1 MNTFKCNITGSTSDV
16 ALAKAQVPR
25 RCGADPDFGKPEA
38 VPGNCTYGAKQP
50 FYWFQK
56 ERNNVRPLLPARPAP
71 GHRPCR
77 TVPDAHLPCRCSR
90 TRTRRRSTRTCTTS
104 WTAPRMISSWTR
116 TPMVSLSP
124 VRSRRS
130 SRPQSYRRVPLLV
143 LLLRRARFRRLLQRA
158 LLAHLLRLPRR
169 QPKRTNPLHHLRQP
183 PSLNLRA
190 GRACGVRSRPRK
202 L

>member
-56 ERNNVRPLLPARPAP
+56 ERNNVRLLLPAGARSPP
-71 GHRPCR
+71 
-77 TVPDAHLPCRCSR
+77 VPNKHPPCRCSR
-90 TRTRRRSTRTCTTS
+90 THTRRRSTRTCTTS
-104 WTAPRMISSWTR
+104 WTAPRMIFSWTR
-116 TPMVSLSP
+116 TPMVSLNP
-124 VRSRRS
+124 ARSRRS
-130 SRPQSYRRVPLLV
+130 SRPQSYRRRPLRA
-143 LLLRRARFRRLLQRA
+143 LLLRRVPLRRLTRKA
-158 LLAHLLRLPRR
+158 LLARPLRPPRLRLK
-169 QPKRTNPLHHLRQP
+169 QTNPLYRLRRP
-183 PSLNLRA
+183 PSLSPLA
-190 GRACGVRSRPRK
+190 ALACGVRSRPRK